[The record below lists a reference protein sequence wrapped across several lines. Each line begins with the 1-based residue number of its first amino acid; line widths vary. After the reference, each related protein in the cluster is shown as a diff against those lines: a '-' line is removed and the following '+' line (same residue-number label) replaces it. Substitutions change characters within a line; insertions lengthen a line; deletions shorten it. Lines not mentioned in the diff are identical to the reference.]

1 MISKNFR
8 EWTLDSI
15 EEAFGVEQVFQ
26 LDELDELVSYS
37 YQADEYE
44 TKYLSKLQAHFLL
57 GGDDWNETELENKF
71 ISPLIVFSDISTQQ
85 FSYFLERDLSAT
97 LGEYEVSGKVDGL
110 IAGGFR
116 NPKQPFFVL
125 AEYKRGTDPNGDP
138 KGQALI
144 AMLAAQQRNE
154 SKHPVYGCYVIG
166 RTWYFMVLQGKKYA
180 ISQDYSCA
188 NKEIFDIFRIMKSLR
203 VRIEDILEKQRKAKE
218 QTAIFS

>member
-26 LDELDELVSYS
+26 LDELDELVSFS
-37 YQADEYE
+37 CQADAFE
-44 TKYLSKLQAHFLL
+44 TKYLSKLQAQFLL
-57 GGDDWNETELENKF
+57 GGDHWNETELANKF

-85 FSYFLERDLSAT
+85 FSYFLERDMAAT

-138 KGQALI
+138 TGQALI
-144 AMLAAQQRNE
+144 AMLAAQHLNA

-166 RTWYFMVLQGKKYA
+166 RTWYFMVLYGKKYA

-218 QTAIFS
+218 L